1 MFTKAAYFRPIIY
14 ETVFGTIFE
23 TECLFNIFLEDS
35 QIYYVTI
42 IQVQIE
48 KNNGYLKTFV
58 HFTDLAN
65 THKHFGG
72 AASCFSCRAFFR
84 RTVRKKEPTK
94 CQGGHKNCV
103 IDLKTRA
110 LCALCRFQKC
120 LSVGMDPQ
128 RVMKGEELQ
137 DKKKIR

>member
-1 MFTKAAYFRPIIY
+1 MKNLFPNWS
-14 ETVFGTIFE
+14 ETYSRRI
-23 TECLFNIFLEDS
+23 LRSNKLE
-35 QIYYVTI
+35 QF
-42 IQVQIE
+42 QLE
-48 KNNGYLKTFV
+48 KNNWDLETFV
-58 HFTDLAN
+58 LFTDLAN

>member
-1 MFTKAAYFRPIIY
+1 MKI
-14 ETVFGTIFE
+14 
-23 TECLFNIFLEDS
+23 NK
-35 QIYYVTI
+35 YYVIFINYTI
-42 IQVQIE
+42 RHIPNSFSYE
-48 KNNGYLKTFV
+48 KPGTLETFV